1 MYGCCMAGGSGATG
15 TTTSA
20 TSPASWVAETRW
32 RLAAVD
38 PGSLS
43 DRERVELVAELER
56 LKGAASATQARAVHA
71 LGESRA
77 GVAPRDAVRSVG
89 SEVALARRE
98 SPSRGDRFVR
108 LSHALVM
115 ELPGTLAALSKGVI
129 GEWHAIEVAQQSAM
143 LTAQDRAELDRRLG
157 PVLGRLSPQAA
168 GRAARRVAAEL
179 DAAAVTRRMERAAG
193 SRRVSVR
200 AAGDGMA
207 YLTVLAPGHEA
218 VGAYSALKDYAS
230 SVVSG
235 QRPQDPPDG
244 RRTGAVMAD
253 TATRLLSGRAAGQ
266 VQPVELHLVM
276 TDRSLLGMG
285 DRNRSV
291 SEPARVPGHGSVPAP
306 VAQAWVRDAAEA
318 SVWLRRV
325 FTTPDGRDLVAMDS
339 RRRIFPRLLR
349 RMLVLRDDVCTTP
362 WCDAPIAHADHTQPV
377 RDGGPT
383 DWRNGSG
390 KCARCNHVKE
400 APGWRSTV
408 IGGEGSPCRD
418 RAGSPPREV
427 RLTTPLGRTYRSQP
441 PPLLGWGSPMSD
453 FRSEKRA
460 CRRQR
465 VRHHPPT
472 PRRPLLRS
480 RLERE
485 LCRLMT

>member
-1 MYGCCMAGGSGATG
+1 MYGYGMAGGAGTERREGAAVSHRRGSGARG
-15 TTTSA
+15 GRPS
-20 TSPASWVAETRW
+20 SWVAETRW

-38 PGSLS
+38 AGSLS

-56 LKGAASATQARAVHA
+56 LKGAASATQARAVHSLA
-71 LGESRA
+71 ESRA
-77 GVAPRDAVRSVG
+77 GVAPRDAMRSVG

-108 LSHALVM
+108 LSRALVM

-179 DAAAVTRRMERAAG
+179 DAAAVTRRWERAAG
-193 SRRVSVR
+193 SRRVSIR

-218 VGAYSALKDYAS
+218 VGAYAALKDHAS

-235 QRPQDPPDG
+235 QRPEEPADG

-253 TATRLLSGRAAGQ
+253 TATRLLSGRAASQ
-266 VQPVELHLVM
+266 VQPVEVHLVM

-306 VAQAWVRDAAEA
+306 VAQGWVRDAAEA

-362 WCDAPIAHADHTQPV
+362 WCDAPIAHADHTRPV

-390 KCARCNHVKE
+390 KCARCNHTKE
-400 APGWRSTV
+400 APGWRVRVARQT
-408 IGGEGSPCRD
+408 
-418 RAGSPPREV
+418 PRELEV
-427 RLTTPLGRTYRSQP
+427 RTPLGRLYRSQP
-441 PPLLGWGSPMSD
+441 PPLLGWGSEIVHATAPDKSM
-453 FRSEKRA
+453 RPAAARA
-460 CRRQR
+460 AG
-465 VRHHPPT
+465 
-472 PRRPLLRS
+472 RRPRVTS
-480 RLERE
+480 HLERR
-485 LCRLMT
+485 LCRLLT

>member
-1 MYGCCMAGGSGATG
+1 MAGGSGATG
-15 TTTSA
+15 TGTTTST

-32 RLAAVD
+32 RLATVD
-38 PGSLS
+38 PASLS
-43 DRERVELVAELER
+43 DRERVDLVAELER

-89 SEVALARRE
+89 SEVGLARRE
-98 SPSRGDRFVR
+98 SPSLGDRFVR
-108 LSHALVM
+108 VSRALVM
-115 ELPGTLAALSKGVI
+115 ELPITLAALSKGVI
-129 GEWHAIEVAQQSAM
+129 GERHVIQVAQESAM
-143 LTAQDRAELDRRLG
+143 LTAPDRSELDRRLG

-179 DAAAVTRRMERAAG
+179 DAAAVTRRMERAAS

-200 AAGDGMA
+200 AARDGMA
-207 YLTVLAPGHEA
+207 YLTVLAPSHEA
-218 VGAYSALKDYAS
+218 IGAYAALKGYAS
-230 SVVSG
+230 NVVSG
-235 QRPQDPPDG
+235 HRAQEAADG
-244 RRTGAVMAD
+244 RGTGAVMAD
-253 TATRLLSGRAAGQ
+253 TATRLLSGRSAGQ
-266 VQPVELHLVM
+266 VQPVEVHLVM
-276 TDRSLLGMG
+276 TDRSLLGIG
-285 DRNRSV
+285 DPSRSV
-291 SEPARVPGHGSVPAP
+291 SEPGRVPGHGSVPAP
-306 VAQAWVRDAAEA
+306 VAQAWVREAPDA

-362 WCDAPIAHADHTQPV
+362 WCNAPIAHADHTRPARQ
-377 RDGGPT
+377 GGAT
-383 DWRNGSG
+383 DWSNGSG

-408 IGGEGSPCRD
+408 SGGGGSPCRD
-418 RAGSPPREV
+418 RAGPRPREV
-427 RLTTPLGRTYRSQP
+427 LLTTPLGRTYRSQP
-441 PPLLGWGSPMSD
+441 PPLLGWGSPTSD
-453 FRSEKRA
+453 SRSGKRA
-460 CRRQR
+460 GRRQR

-472 PRRPLLRS
+472 PRRPLIRS